1 MSLPI
6 VGRQEIKPHQKFG
19 GHTSPVHG
27 AIHLPGG
34 QRIITCSSDGSLR
47 VWNLKN
53 GKQIGDNWRD
63 GDGAVCTIALSL
75 DGKKV
80 VSGSEDGGVRLWDM
94 DTGKIIMKW
103 MGHTKPVVSVCWSG
117 DGQRVLSG
125 SYDGT
130 ARQWNVGSGEAN
142 PTPIKTG
149 YKSVFAVVYSPD
161 MTMFATGG
169 YEQFIKIW
177 NAKTGKLVA
186 TLEAADSVWGLA
198 WTRDGKTLIS
208 GSRNGSI
215 GTWSTTTW
223 KQIAV
228 LDGHTWGVEAIAISP
243 NGRILASASHDM
255 TARLW
260 NLENNQP
267 IGSPLQRVHFVRS
280 VSFSA
285 DGKLLATGCSD
296 NNAYTW
302 DVCGI
307 LKEAGLSELLLDKP
321 VLAADAKPTPRPA
334 RQSIIIPQRRVPHG
348 FFDDLPDRAHVS
360 PRHPQSWASHLSTLR
375 DRFSSLFHSDA
386 HDTSSRPHPFH
397 WVRNHLSASGRPSS
411 KDIGPHERPPV
422 VDVSHCQAQRRYASA
437 HERRRPII
445 PLKSKKPTSRPP
457 DGNTT
462 QQSSGTTQTQ
472 SSSKS
477 HTAVATSTIPSA
489 VTNTPSNINPHV
501 TLRHVGRWTRFWLLI
516 CCASTEYTHDH
527 Q

>member
-6 VGRQEIKPHQKFG
+6 VGRQEIEPHQEFG
-19 GHTSPVHG
+19 GHTSPVRG

-34 QRIITCSSDGSLR
+34 QRIMTCSSDGSLR
-47 VWNLKN
+47 VWDMKS
-53 GKQIGDNWRD
+53 GKQIGDDWRD
-63 GDGAVCTIALSL
+63 TDSPVWTMALSP

-80 VSGSEDGGVRLWDM
+80 VSGSDDGGLRLWNV

-130 ARQWNVGSGEAN
+130 ARQWDVESGEAYLAQ
-142 PTPIKTG
+142 IKTG
-149 YKSVFAVVYSPD
+149 HGCVLAVVYSPD
-161 MTMFATGG
+161 ITMFATGDARHS
-169 YEQFIKIW
+169 FIKIW
-177 NAKTGKLVA
+177 DAKTGKLVA

-208 GSRNGSI
+208 GSRKG
-215 GTWSTTTW
+215 
-223 KQIAV
+223 QIAV
-228 LDGHTWGVEAIAISP
+228 LDGHTWGVESIAISP

-296 NNAYTW
+296 KNAYTW

-321 VLAADAKPTPRPA
+321 VLAADAKPTPRPV
-334 RQSIIIPQRRVPHG
+334 RQPIIVPQRRVPHG
-348 FFDDLPDRAHVS
+348 FFDGLPDRAHVS
-360 PRHPQSWASHLSTLR
+360 PRHSRSWASHASTLR

-397 WVRNHLSASGRPSS
+397 WVRNHLSASGRPSG
-411 KDIGPHERPPV
+411 KDIEPHERPSV

-457 DGNTT
+457 NSNTI
-462 QQSSGTTQTQ
+462 QQSSGTTQAQ

-477 HTAVATSTIPSA
+477 HAAVPTSAIPSV
-489 VTNTPSNINPHV
+489 VTNTPSNTNPHA
-501 TLRHVGRWTRFWLLI
+501 TMRHVGRWTRFWLFI